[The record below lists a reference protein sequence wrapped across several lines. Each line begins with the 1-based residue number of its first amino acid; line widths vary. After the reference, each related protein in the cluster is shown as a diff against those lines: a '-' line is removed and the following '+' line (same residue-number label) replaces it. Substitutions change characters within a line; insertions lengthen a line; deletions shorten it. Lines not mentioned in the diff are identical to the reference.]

1 MPGVGGSQS
10 CLYPEGSLRRSP
22 EQEELW
28 RFTGGAEG
36 FSQLIDGE
44 NLGFQVVSI
53 VLYSVKLAL

>member
-1 MPGVGGSQS
+1 MLGVGGSQS
-10 CLYPEGSLRRSP
+10 CLYPEGSPRRSP

-28 RFTGGAEG
+28 RFIGGAEG
-36 FSQLIDGE
+36 FLQLVDGE